1 MRNIVLISHG
11 ELAQGMHSVVKMI
24 AGDRKEVYS
33 ICLKQDMDAG
43 LFMEEC
49 EKAVQLLKSQ
59 GYNPGLVNVRFI
71 RPMDEEMLHVLSKKY
86 SLIVTVEEN
95 QLIGGYGQMVSA
107 FLHKN
112 VCKNQL
118 LTLGISDYFVGHAT
132 VNEQREEAGINA
144 DSIVKSII
152 DRMN

>member
-1 MRNIVLISHG
+1 MKKQCSF
-11 ELAQGMHSVVKMI
+11 
-24 AGDRKEVYS
+24 
-33 ICLKQDMDAG
+33 LKVRDIIRG
-43 LFMEEC
+43 F
-49 EKAVQLLKSQ
+49 
-59 GYNPGLVNVRFI
+59 VNVRFI

-118 LTLGISDYFVGHAT
+118 LTLGISDYFV
-132 VNEQREEAGINA
+132 
-144 DSIVKSII
+144 VKSLSLKNN
-152 DRMN
+152 DRT